1 VIIFLELK
9 DLDIKTDFGY
19 NKLLSLPMRFFL
31 GASPRRVFFT
41 PDFQGKF
48 TYSGNR
54 SGK

>member
-1 VIIFLELK
+1 VNIFLALK
-9 DLDIKTDFGY
+9 DLDIKNDFEY
-19 NKLLSLPMRFFL
+19 NILLSLPMRFFL

-41 PDFQGKF
+41 PEFQGKF